1 MNMEEEF
8 IDIENMDPKE
18 LKEILTHPE
27 YR

>member
-1 MNMEEEF
+1 MDEEF
-8 IDIENMDPKE
+8 IDIENMEPKE

>member
-1 MNMEEEF
+1 MEEEF